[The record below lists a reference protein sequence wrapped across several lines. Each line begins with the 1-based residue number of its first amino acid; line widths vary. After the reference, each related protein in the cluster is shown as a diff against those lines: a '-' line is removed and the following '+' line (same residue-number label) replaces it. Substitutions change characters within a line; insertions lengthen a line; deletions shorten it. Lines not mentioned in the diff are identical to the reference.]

1 MSDRVANA
9 GQEAAARMQGTSS
22 DAANRAQDAG
32 RQLYN
37 QASGQA
43 QQAAGQYSDFVK
55 EQPVLVTL
63 GALAVGYVIG
73 RLTSN

>member
-1 MSDRVANA
+1 MSDQFKDA
-9 GQEAAARMQGTSS
+9 GQEAAARMQGAAS
-22 DAANRAQDAG
+22 DMADQVQDTG
-32 RQLYN
+32 RQLYK

-55 EQPVLVTL
+55 SQPALVTL
-63 GALAVGYVIG
+63 AALAVGYLLG